1 MKKLILFVMAGA
13 ILLLFPMLQMARW
26 KQIKLHKTILVAL
39 TGTVSGVTGAFL
51 WYWLENGKFGGIS
64 YFGAVFLVPIAFALV
79 FWLFQEPYG
88 TILDLCA
95 PAECAMLVM
104 MKIHCAISKCCGG
117 RELFVTGSGVS
128 VHFPSQLAEMT
139 NAVVLLSVIMIMS
152 RKKICQ
158 NALYPCFLV
167 LYGISRFILNLF
179 RANTSDFFL
188 GMPAGN
194 VWSLLSVLAGGIW
207 LFIAWR
213 KNRDLFCKKVNL

>member
-1 MKKLILFVMAGA
+1 MKKLFIFVAAG
-13 ILLLFPMLQMARW
+13 LLLLLLPMLQMARW
-26 KQIKLHKTILVAL
+26 KQIKLYKTILVAL
-39 TGTVSGVTGAFL
+39 TGTAAGVAGAFL

-64 YFGAVFLVPIAFALV
+64 YFGAVFLVPFIFALV
-79 FWLFQEPYG
+79 FWLFREPYSA
-88 TILDLCA
+88 ILDLCA

-117 RELFVTGSGVS
+117 RVLFVTESGVT

-139 NAVVLLSVIMIMS
+139 NALLLLSVIMILS

-167 LYGISRFILNLF
+167 LYGATRFVLNCF
-179 RANTSDFFL
+179 RATTSDFFF

-194 VWSLLSVLAGGIW
+194 VWSLLAMVAGGIW
-207 LFIAWR
+207 LLVIWR
-213 KNRDLFCKKVNL
+213 KNRDLFCRKDCV